1 MLKKACSLLLFLGL
15 AAVAGA
21 QEGKDTLIT
30 ANFKKVP
37 FARFVQEVEDQT
49 PYYFYYDPAQVD
61 SIEVTLYASSQP
73 LSQVLGA
80 ALKGTDI
87 RFSIDREKRVF
98 LTRNLQIVT
107 TLPAGFGGKEATAEV
122 PEHAVGSL
130 VSVDDKRKVTTTSS
144 ENRLYEIGTRGGA
157 TRPGDAVLTGYVRN
171 AKTGEPLIN
180 ASIFVDKLQRSATT
194 DQYGFYSLPLPAG
207 NHNLQVQGIGMKDA
221 RYQVAVHSDGKLDID
236 MKEQVTTLR
245 EVIVSAQKVANVRN
259 VQLGVERL
267 SIATI
272 KQVPTVL
279 GEVDVIKVVLTLPG
293 VKTVGEASSGF
304 NVRGGSTDQNLI
316 LFNDATIYNPSH
328 FFGMFS
334 AFNAELIKDIELYK
348 SSIPA
353 RFGGRLSSVLDITAR
368 EGNKKEITG
377 SAGLGLVTS
386 RFNLEGPITKDKTS
400 FTLGGRATYAN
411 WLLNLLPNEYQNSK
425 ASFYDIN
432 LNVSHR
438 INNKNDLYFTGYRS
452 DDRFSLATDTT
463 YNYNNQNVS
472 VKWKHVFSP
481 KLNGFL
487 TGGYDQYMY
496 KIYSDGNKVNA
507 YEMFFDINQANA
519 KADFTYLL
527 NAKHNF
533 DFGASTIHYKLHPGS
548 FKPRGGGS
556 LVTPDIVPEEQALES
571 AAYISDRFNV
581 SNKFSIQ
588 AGLRYS
594 LYSYMGP
601 GDVAVYAKGLPRTE
615 NNRIETKSYG
625 SGKFIK
631 TYGGP
636 EYRLSLRYAFTPS
649 FSIKTG
655 YNSLRQYIHML
666 SNTTSVA
673 PTDIWKLSDPNIRPQ
688 QGDQVSFGLYK
699 NLKSNTIETSVEVYY
714 KRLKDYLDYKPGAE
728 LVLNHNVETEVI
740 NTKGKAYGLEVMIKK
755 PGGKV
760 NGWIAYTYSRVL
772 LKMDDP
778 TTGAVVN
785 RGDYYPANYDKP
797 HDATMIG
804 NFRVNHRFSVS
815 GNVTYSTGRPIT
827 LPIARYYYM
836 GSQRVVYSD
845 RNAYRIPDY
854 FRADFSL
861 NIQGNH
867 KVNQRFHNSWTLGV
881 YNVTGRRNAF
891 SVYYVSENGQVNGY
905 KMSIFGSAIPFINY
919 NIRF

>member
-1 MLKKACSLLLFLGL
+1 MLKRACSLLLFLGL
-15 AAVAGA
+15 GIAALA

-30 ANFKKVP
+30 ANFKNVSLP
-37 FARFVQEVEDQT
+37 RFLQEVEAQT

-61 SIEVTLYASSQP
+61 SIEVTLYANSLP
-73 LSQVLGA
+73 LSKALEA
-80 ALKGTDI
+80 ILKGTDL
-87 RFSIDREKRVF
+87 RFSIDREKRVY

-107 TLPAGFGGKEATAEV
+107 SLSAGFGGKDGAPAPAQTDI
-122 PEHAVGSL
+122 SSM
-130 VSVDDKRKVTTTSS
+130 VSVEDKKKVPTTTS
-144 ENRLYEIGTRGGA
+144 ENRLYEVGTRGAARG
-157 TRPGDAVLTGYVRN
+157 GEAVLTGYIRN
-171 AKTGEPLIN
+171 SKTGEPLIN
-180 ASIFVDKLQRSATT
+180 ASIFADKLQRSAVT
-194 DQYGFYSLPLPAG
+194 DQYGFYSLSLPVG
-207 NHNLQVQGIGMKDA
+207 THSLQVQGIGMKDA
-221 RYQVAVHSDGKLDID
+221 RYQVAMHSDGKLNIELN
-236 MKEQVTTLR
+236 EQVTTLR

-334 AFNAELIKDIELYK
+334 AFNAELIKDLELYK

-353 RFGGRLSSVLDITAR
+353 KFGGRLSSVLDITTK

-411 WLLNLLPNEYQNSK
+411 WLLNLLPNEYNNSR
-425 ASFYDIN
+425 ASFYDVN

-438 INNKNDLYFTGYRS
+438 VNNSNDLYFTGYRS
-452 DDRFSLATDTT
+452 DDRFSLNSDTT

-472 VKWKHVFSP
+472 VKWKHVFSS
-481 KLNGFL
+481 KLNGFF
-487 TGGYDQYMY
+487 TGGYDQYKY
-496 KIYSDGNKVNA
+496 KIYSDANKVNA
-507 YEMFFDINQANA
+507 YDMLFDINQANA

-533 DFGASTIHYKLHPGS
+533 DFGASSIHYKLHPGS
-548 FKPRGGGS
+548 YTPRGS
-556 LVTPDIVPEEQALES
+556 ASMVAPDIVPEEQALES
-571 AAYISDRFNV
+571 AAYVSDRFNV
-581 SNKFSIQ
+581 TNKFSIQ

-594 LYSYMGP
+594 LYNYLGP
-601 GDVAVYAKGLPRTE
+601 GDVAVYADGLPRTE
-615 NNRIETKSYG
+615 GNRIETKSYG
-625 SGKFIK
+625 KGKFIK
-631 TYGGP
+631 QYGGP

-728 LVLNHNVETEVI
+728 LVLNHHVETEVV

-778 TTGAVVN
+778 TTGIVVN
-785 RGDYYPANYDKP
+785 RGEYYPANYDKP

-804 NFRVNHRFSVS
+804 NFRVNHRFSIS
-815 GNVTYSTGRPIT
+815 ANATYSTGRPIT

-867 KVNQRFHNSWTLGV
+867 KVHQRFHNSWTVGV
-881 YNVTGRRNAF
+881 YNATGRRNAF